1 MIFRRTIDANAV
13 GRIWRPL
20 SFVLVSVFFLYG
32 IAWVAYPSAL
42 SGLPYRLRPSEPQ
55 PPSSP
60 VWDERAE
67 AVKQAFIHAYHGYEK
82 YAFGKDEI
90 RPLSKNTVDK

>member
-1 MIFRRTIDANAV
+1 MFSRRTIDANAV

-42 SGLPYRLRPSEPQ
+42 SGLPARLRPSDPQ
-55 PPSSP
+55 GESTAI
-60 VWDERAE
+60 WDERAE

-82 YAFGKDEI
+82 HAFGKDEI
-90 RPLSKNTVDK
+90 RPLSKNTVNK